1 MFPFQAVI
9 QCLKSKEAEE
19 IASKEYQVVNH
30 PGLSFRPFVPTVDG
44 DVINLE
50 PKQLLSRVLN
60 KFKDIPVLLG
70 TNADEGSKTAMNSL
84 PNFFPNVEMNQPKL
98 KYEEFEEIVEKIFST
113 YPQGV
118 WFFIL

>member
-1 MFPFQAVI
+1 MKNKDA
-9 QCLKSKEAEE
+9 KE
-19 IASKEYQVVNH
+19 IAAKEYQVVNH
-30 PGLSFRPFVPTVDG
+30 PGLSFGPFVPTVDG
-44 DVINLE
+44 DVINSE
-50 PKQLLSRVLN
+50 PKQLLSGFLN

-98 KYEEFEEIVEKIFST
+98 KYEEFEEIVEDIFST

-118 WFFIL
+118 CFLYSIDYYL